1 MKRVGLVLAIMIV
14 AVAIVSCAAPK
25 EAVKGLGTGTTE
37 IVEGAGR
44 GVTEFGKGTLET
56 VKGTAVATGEFVTG
70 RGNEAA
76 ESGKDAMTAGGD
88 GVNALIVKPIEGLG
102 KGLTS
107 LDKGVKKATD
117 NEDIK

>member
-1 MKRVGLVLAIMIV
+1 MKRVGLILVIMIV
-14 AVAIVSCAAPK
+14 AVVIVSCAAPK

-44 GVTEFGKGTLET
+44 GVTEFGKGTLGT
-56 VKGTAVATGEFVTG
+56 VKDTAEATGEFVTG
-70 RGNEAA
+70 RGDEAA
-76 ESGKDAMTAGGD
+76 GSGKDAMTAGSE
-88 GVNALIVKPIEGLG
+88 GVKALIVKPIEGLG

-107 LDKGVKKATD
+107 IDKGVKKATD